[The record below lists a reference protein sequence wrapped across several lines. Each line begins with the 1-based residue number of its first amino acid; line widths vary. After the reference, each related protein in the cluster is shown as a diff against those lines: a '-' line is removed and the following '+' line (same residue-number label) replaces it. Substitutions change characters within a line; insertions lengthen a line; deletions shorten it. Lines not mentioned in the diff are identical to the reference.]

1 MKRTV
6 LLLGAFVAA
15 LSGGTLSGQENHS
28 AKLNYQESPKFT
40 RGYHNPLLDF
50 MFVADPTSVEHEGRL
65 YVYGT
70 NDTQQLD
77 SVGPK
82 GKNGYQYI
90 HSLAMLSTDDMVNWT
105 YHGLID
111 VARISPWGMASWAPT
126 VISRKEEDGKT
137 HFYIYYSNS
146 GTGVGVL
153 TATSPVGP
161 WSDPLGHAI
170 VWQQMPGLGH
180 CPAPFDPGAVIDEHG
195 TGWLAFGGGG
205 KGEHGSEYMPGVA
218 RIVRLGK
225 DLISLDSEMVEIK
238 APYHFEANELNYI
251 NGTWIYTY
259 NTSWVDRTEWPYKDI
274 EKPSQCCMSYMTSHT
289 PLVTDSWK
297 YQKEYFK
304 NPGNYGWDFCNNH
317 THLQKFQGEYYL
329 LYHGMPLQKYKGTE
343 GGFRSVCINK
353 LKVDE
358 QKPELF
364 MGQATL
370 EGVEQ
375 IKPLN
380 PYITQQAETTAAT
393 LGVDFE
399 ATDQPGN
406 MVATGRTDEA
416 SAILVRGVDFSSQ
429 PKTFAARAQGKGTLE
444 VHLNKPDGPLVATV
458 SFDDGAMT
466 MRSVPTNTVQKGKYD
481 LCFVFEGNGLKFDEW
496 RFGH

>member
-1 MKRTV
+1 MRKTA
-6 LLLGAFVAA
+6 LLWGALLVASA
-15 LSGGTLSGQENHS
+15 GGRLSAQENH
-28 AKLNYQESPKFT
+28 LPELDFQESPKFT
-40 RGYHNPLLDF
+40 TGHHNPLLDF
-50 MFVADPTSVEHEGRL
+50 TFVADPTSVEYEGRL

-77 SVGPK
+77 SVGPA

-90 HSLAMLSTDDMVNWT
+90 RSLAMLSTDDMVNWT

-111 VARISPWGMASWAPT
+111 VARISPWSMASWAPS
-126 VISRKEEDGKT
+126 VISRKEADGKT

-170 VWQQMPGLGH
+170 VWHGMPGLGH

-225 DLISLDSEMVEIK
+225 DLISLDSEIVEIE
-238 APYHFEANELNYI
+238 APYHFEANELNYM

-259 NTSWVDRTEWPYKDI
+259 NTSWVDRNEWPYADI
-274 EKPSQCCMSYMTSHT
+274 EKPSQCGMSYMTSRT
-289 PLVTDSWK
+289 PLVKESWQ

-304 NPGNYGWDFCNNH
+304 NPGNYGWDFSNNH
-317 THLQKFQGEYYL
+317 THLQKYRGEYYL

-343 GGFRSVCINK
+343 GGFRSLCVDR
-353 LKVDE
+353 LEVDE
-358 QKPELF
+358 KKPELF
-364 MGQATL
+364 MGEATL
-370 EGVEQ
+370 QGVQQ

-380 PYITQQAETTAAT
+380 PYVTQQAETTAAT
-393 LGVDFE
+393 AGVDFE
-399 ATDQPGN
+399 PTEQPGN
-406 MVATGRTDEA
+406 MVATGRTDA
-416 SAILVRGVDFSSQ
+416 PSAILVRGADFGRRAR
-429 PKTFAARAQGKGTLE
+429 TFTARLQGKGTLE
-444 VHLNKPDGPLVATV
+444 VHLDKADGPLVATV
-458 SFDDGAMT
+458 GFDNETMT
-466 MRSVPTNTVQKGKYD
+466 TCTVPADAAAKGRHD
-481 LCFVFEGNGLKFDEW
+481 LCFVFKGTALKFDEW
-496 RFGH
+496 CFGR

>member
-1 MKRTV
+1 
-6 LLLGAFVAA
+6 
-15 LSGGTLSGQENHS
+15 
-28 AKLNYQESPKFT
+28 
-40 RGYHNPLLDF
+40 
-50 MFVADPTSVEHEGRL
+50 
-65 YVYGT
+65 
-70 NDTQQLD
+70 
-77 SVGPK
+77 
-82 GKNGYQYI
+82 
-90 HSLAMLSTDDMVNWT
+90 
-105 YHGLID
+105 
-111 VARISPWGMASWAPT
+111 
-126 VISRKEEDGKT
+126 
-137 HFYIYYSNS
+137 
-146 GTGVGVL
+146 
-153 TATSPVGP
+153 
-161 WSDPLGHAI
+161 
-170 VWQQMPGLGH
+170 
-180 CPAPFDPGAVIDEHG
+180 
-195 TGWLAFGGGG
+195 
-205 KGEHGSEYMPGVA
+205 
-218 RIVRLGK
+218 
-225 DLISLDSEMVEIK
+225 
-238 APYHFEANELNYI
+238 
-251 NGTWIYTY
+251 
-259 NTSWVDRTEWPYKDI
+259 
-274 EKPSQCCMSYMTSHT
+274 MTSRT